1 VTTGAWLAPSYDL
14 AAFRR
19 VALPNLRIKPMTTK
33 TELQNQRWLALPEQV
48 EALLASGDRKEALE
62 VFENERFRLRDLVEG

>member
-1 VTTGAWLAPSYDL
+1 
-14 AAFRR
+14 
-19 VALPNLRIKPMTTK
+19 MTTK